1 MNLVSTYATVRL
13 QVSFWKQMI
22 SVRSVTKVKETGK
35 EKEKEDKSKQKTPRS
50 RPGTPKSTRSSEPKD
65 GDSLAVL
72 EWERRK
78 AVRKQEKQDKRQ
90 LLKSAKTP
98 RKGSKLKAKDGDK
111 AALLKE
117 TKDARVDVH
126 VRRPMSHRTPREVTS
141 TPITMRPPSS
151 RSSPRGASS
160 SARLASASNTVSASR
175 PSSAH
180 WSVKS
185 TVSLFSDDK
194 PDKPTPVATLL
205 PGVVT
210 TALNSTEVA
219 STADVSCTQS
229 QLNVP
234 SFSSKTAHAQP
245 MMSNYAKRLGSTKLM
260 IPKPDPADLRVP
272 KRRHTPETDT
282 ASVTGGYEQLD
293 EDEHRYRPCHYL
305 YNMCNCQKVGRPK
318 TISKLLSFR
327 KVMRL
332 LSRSLTYRLC
342 ANIPMKM
349 PHRNASSRSLIRAL

>member
-1 MNLVSTYATVRL
+1 
-13 QVSFWKQMI
+13 MI

-35 EKEKEDKSKQKTPRS
+35 EKETGKVKEDKSKQKTPRS

-117 TKDARVDVH
+117 TKDAGVH
-126 VRRPMSHRTPREVTS
+126 VRRPMSHRTPREVIS

-194 PDKPTPVATLL
+194 PDKPTPDATLL

-210 TALNSTEVA
+210 TAPNPTEVT
-219 STADVSCTQS
+219 STADVSGTQS

-282 ASVTGGYEQLD
+282 ASVADGYEQPD
-293 EDEHRYRPCHYL
+293 EEEHRYRPCHYL

-327 KVMRL
+327 KVMLL
-332 LSRSLTYRLC
+332 LSRSLTYRLR

-349 PHRNASSRSLIRAL
+349 PYKNASSRSLIRAL